1 MRNIKATADSEAG
14 VMPSTELIEAM
25 GKYNEEL
32 VNAGIMLSGEGIKPS
47 SQGVRVAFEGE
58 DRTVTNGPF
67 ANPNEIVAGF
77 WIWQVKDMDEAIAW
91 VKRAPTR
98 CSAPVKSRSAQR
110 SRRPTSAP
118 SLPRRCRSKR
128 NAYATAWKAASR
140 PRARLSS
147 CNRAQRLLDPATSR
161 WRMRTPTGILPLCQ
175 PQPRLCPALA
185 DRRWKPAGKALP
197 PATGFA
203 DWPKRASIRSQKAHV
218 SARKGLAL
226 GKTSRIC

>member
-1 MRNIKATADSEAG
+1 MRVMVFIKATADSEAG

-91 VKRAPTR
+91 VKRAPNPMLGP
-98 CSAPVKSRSAQR
+98 SEIEI
-110 SRRPTSAP
+110 RPTFE
-118 SLPRRCRSKR
+118 
-128 NAYATAWKAASR
+128 AADFG
-140 PRARLSS
+140 AEFTLTLQAQENRL
-147 CNRAQRLLDPATSR
+147 RDRLEGR
-161 WRMRTPTGILPLCQ
+161 
-175 PQPRLCPALA
+175 
-185 DRRWKPAGKALP
+185 
-197 PATGFA
+197 
-203 DWPKRASIRSQKAHV
+203 
-218 SARKGLAL
+218 
-226 GKTSRIC
+226 